1 MNKEFIKLD
10 VQSGIATIYLNR
22 PEKRNA
28 FSDDMR
34 SEYIEVLQEVTS
46 NRQVR
51 AVVLT
56 GNGKGFCAGGDVAGM
71 EKRMQAE
78 SGDVGFNGWTRQ
90 QRVHQCVSLLHGMP
104 KPTIAAVNGAASGL
118 GADTAISCDF
128 VLASQ
133 AASFSW
139 SYINRGLIPDGGG
152 LYFLP
157 RRVGLP
163 KAKDLIFSGR
173 RVEATDALQLGIAD
187 RVVEHQELLPAAWRW
202 AEELSHGSATAL
214 ALGKTILNQTFELSA
229 GQVFAQGSQAQAVCY
244 TTGEHRAAV
253 QAFLKQRDE
262 RRAAAAIV
270 EKS

>member
-78 SGDVGFNGWTRQ
+78 PGDVGFNGWTRQ
-90 QRVHQCVSLLHGMP
+90 QRVHPCVSFLPGMP
-104 KPTIAAVNGAASGL
+104 
-118 GADTAISCDF
+118 
-128 VLASQ
+128 Q
-133 AASFSW
+133 ATHAPV
-139 SYINRGLIPDGGG
+139 GTEE
-152 LYFLP
+152 
-157 RRVGLP
+157 RRVG
-163 KAKDLIFSGR
+163 KECGVTCIY
-173 RVEATDALQLGIAD
+173 
-187 RVVEHQELLPAAWRW
+187 RW
-202 AEELSHGSATAL
+202 A
-214 ALGKTILNQTFELSA
+214 
-229 GQVFAQGSQAQAVCY
+229 AVY
-244 TTGEHRAAV
+244 
-253 QAFLKQRDE
+253 
-262 RRAAAAIV
+262 
-270 EKS
+270 